1 MPTESERQRD
11 TRIRLTVFAWLEEQ
25 TQVHGDVLP
34 WSLLAHGLYVD
45 GECVP
50 LVSQQGSRGQHRVR
64 GPRARRPLA
73 KEGRNLK
80 RGYKRGYCLVGD
92 QKPDRD
98 LLERRYERFLK
109 AG

>member
-25 TQVHGDVLP
+25 TRIHGDVLP
-34 WSLLAHGLYVD
+34 WSLLAHGLSID
-45 GECVP
+45 GERVP
-50 LVSQQGSRGQHRVR
+50 LVSQQGIWT
-64 GPRARRPLA
+64 PRSA
-73 KEGRNLK
+73 E
-80 RGYKRGYCLVGD
+80 

>member
-25 TQVHGDVLP
+25 TEIHGDVLP
-34 WSLLAHGLYVD
+34 WSLLAQGLYID
-45 GECVP
+45 GERVP
-50 LVSQQGSRGQHRVR
+50 LVSQQGIWS
-64 GPRARRPLA
+64 PRSV
-73 KEGRNLK
+73 E
-80 RGYKRGYCLVGD
+80 